1 MTLNEKVYILI
12 TSFLENSFKNY
23 ISIFI
28 KK

>member
-12 TSFLENSFKNY
+12 PSFLENSFKNY